1 MIIIHGTAP
10 VVSKLVMVGA
20 VTRLW
25 LGNVLS
31 IDVDGFG
38 AADGDFSNDVSSGDV
53 ACFVFESSIISI
65 SSILI
70 GCGDE
75 LAIVCCISGDIFG
88 RHDVSNSILRC
99 SRSCKSRNDVKISG
113 GYRENR

>member
-99 SRSCKSRNDVKISG
+99 SRSCESRNDVKISG